1 MKKLFVLIVT
11 ACVIIF
17 SFCEQNFAQIASLEA
32 TLRLVDINGMMVP
45 YQNGLPVPAFE
56 KQPRTTID
64 LAGSWRKQRFVANHD
79 VTLSKRD
86 SIGYANLIQDAGD
99 RYKTDYDDQSWLI
112 KTIPGVENELKAYE
126 KTPEYYED
134 GVWYRQRFTV
144 PDSLSGSLIKLMFYA
159 VNYVADVW
167 LNGAYL
173 GYHEGGYTPFA
184 FNVSGVVNCGSE
196 NVLAVRVDNPPW
208 GKRQDIVPFYKVDWF
223 NYTGIIHDVYLEFSP
238 SISVIRADVV
248 PIDNAGNVQTQLVLY
263 NTSSSPAE
271 VQVALEVFNAEIDP
285 TNIATEQ
292 VSDLIGQAAALSGI
306 TTTVLT
312 APPESSQVW
321 QVSFKIENPRQWTP
335 ALPNLYVLKI
345 SLTQSG
351 KKIDE
356 FYTQFGLR
364 FVETAGNKVLLNGVP
379 VFFTG
384 IARHEDSPDYGRSL
398 PSEQIFQDL
407 KIVKTMNVNLLRTAH
422 YPNHPYTY
430 LIADRLGLA
439 IMEEIPVWWFDQET
453 PWLIQNTLR
462 HIHQQMWREMIFRDY
477 NRPSILLWSTCNECK
492 DVINRLNYIET
503 VKNDLHNNYNDHRLV
518 TQSAAADRP
527 GPEDPSQ
534 QACDVAGWTMYF
546 GIFHG
551 STYYEGTKKFLEAA
565 HLNYPDKPILNTEFG
580 YWSGEDRTLMITQVV
595 VCNSTFA
602 ALKEKAVMDALGNY
616 NPAGYLMGST
626 WWCIFDWYTCQQPY
640 GFQSMGVYQMNRTS
654 EKTVALALRQFYQPY
669 SVNGG
674 LVSALRTSPFESK
687 PGNFILEQN
696 YPNPFNPSTIITYQ
710 MPGSGHV
717 SIKVYNALGQEV
729 ATLVNEKKP
738 AGRYQVEFNTTNL
751 SSGIYFYEMRSG
763 EFRES
768 KKLTLMR

>member
-1 MKKLFVLIVT
+1 
-11 ACVIIF
+11 
-17 SFCEQNFAQIASLEA
+17 
-32 TLRLVDINGMMVP
+32 
-45 YQNGLPVPAFE
+45 
-56 KQPRTTID
+56 
-64 LAGSWRKQRFVANHD
+64 
-79 VTLSKRD
+79 
-86 SIGYANLIQDAGD
+86 
-99 RYKTDYDDQSWLI
+99 
-112 KTIPGVENELKAYE
+112 
-126 KTPEYYED
+126 
-134 GVWYRQRFTV
+134 
-144 PDSLSGSLIKLMFYA
+144 
-159 VNYVADVW
+159 
-167 LNGAYL
+167 
-173 GYHEGGYTPFA
+173 
-184 FNVSGVVNCGSE
+184 
-196 NVLAVRVDNPPW
+196 
-208 GKRQDIVPFYKVDWF
+208 
-223 NYTGIIHDVYLEFSP
+223 
-238 SISVIRADVV
+238 
-248 PIDNAGNVQTQLVLY
+248 
-263 NTSSSPAE
+263 
-271 VQVALEVFNAEIDP
+271 
-285 TNIATEQ
+285 
-292 VSDLIGQAAALSGI
+292 
-306 TTTVLT
+306 
-312 APPESSQVW
+312 
-321 QVSFKIENPRQWTP
+321 
-335 ALPNLYVLKI
+335 
-345 SLTQSG
+345 
-351 KKIDE
+351 
-356 FYTQFGLR
+356 
-364 FVETAGNKVLLNGVP
+364 
-379 VFFTG
+379 
-384 IARHEDSPDYGRSL
+384 
-398 PSEQIFQDL
+398 
-407 KIVKTMNVNLLRTAH
+407 MNVNLLRTAH

-503 VKNDLHNNYNDHRLV
+503 VKNDLHNNYNAHRLV

-751 SSGIYFYEMRSG
+751 SSGIYFYEARSG